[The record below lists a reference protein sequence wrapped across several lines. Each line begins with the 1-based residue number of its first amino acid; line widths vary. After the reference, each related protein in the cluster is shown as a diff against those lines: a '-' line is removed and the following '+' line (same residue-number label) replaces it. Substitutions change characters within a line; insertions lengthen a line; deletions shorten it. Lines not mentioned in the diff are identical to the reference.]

1 MNVNKTHAW
10 TLCAVALATATF
22 SGAALAQAM
31 DHSAHQAMD
40 HSAHQGMAP
49 TPTPTTPPT
58 SATPAPPDADPAMD
72 HGAMQMQGGAAP
84 PDARDPH
91 AYAGG
96 NTLTSGPYALETL
109 HGLHLSDDAAW
120 STLLVDRLEVAR
132 GNERSSG
139 NYDITGRF
147 GGDYDRLVIKAEGEV
162 ADQRIEAS
170 RTEALWSHAVAP
182 FWDAQLGLRHD
193 TGPGPGRSW
202 AAFGM
207 QGQAPYGFEIDA
219 AAYLGDNGR
228 TALRL
233 SAEYELL
240 LAQRLVL
247 QPRVEAELYG
257 KSDPENGIGKGLASL
272 SAGLRLR
279 YEFSRQFAPYI
290 GVEWSGR
297 FGDTA
302 DLRRAAGE
310 RTNETQAVAGVRF
323 WF

>member
-1 MNVNKTHAW
+1 M
-10 TLCAVALATATF
+10 
-22 SGAALAQAM
+22 AQAI
-31 DHSAHQAMD
+31 DHSAH
-40 HSAHQGMAP
+40 HGMAP
-49 TPTPTTPPT
+49 PPAAAAPTPMN
-58 SATPAPPDADPAMD
+58 DMD
-72 HGAMQMQGGAAP
+72 HGAMPMQGGAAP

-91 AYAGG
+91 ACAGG

-109 HGLHLSDDAAW
+109 HGLHLADDADW
-120 STLLVDRLEVAR
+120 HTLLVDRLEVTR
-132 GNERSSG
+132 SNERTSG
-139 NYDITGRF
+139 AYDITGRF
-147 GGDYDRLVIKAEGEV
+147 GGDYDRLVVKAEGEM
-162 ADQRIEAS
+162 AGQRIEES

-219 AAYLGDNGR
+219 AAYFGESGR
-228 TALRL
+228 TALRI

-240 LAQRLVL
+240 LTQRLVL

-257 KSDPENGIGKGLASL
+257 KSDPENGIGKGLANL
-272 SAGLRLR
+272 TTGLRLR

-290 GVEWSGR
+290 GVEWTGR

-310 RTNETQAVAGVRF
+310 RSSDTQAVAGVRF